1 MSGALRAGI
10 DRVRARLKGRV
21 DTEHEQALIRL
32 AVGVVFF
39 VYLLPEALQ
48 EGTEA
53 WALEKSLFL
62 PMVGFMALAAAIFAA
77 IVISPGKS
85 RPRRVFGAVVDSAAT
100 SYFLARTGVNGLP
113 LYVVYLWIIV
123 GNGFRYGRFYLLNTL
138 ALSVVG
144 FALVL
149 YTSAFWQ
156 AHLAAGIGLLLTMIA
171 LSVYVLSLVRRLEDA
186 KSHAEAANLAKRRFV
201 STVSHEMRTPLN
213 AIIGMM
219 ELLRDTPLNVEQSGM
234 VKTIDQSSR
243 TMLGL
248 IEDVL
253 DFSKIEAGKLTIAR
267 ERFDLYALVNGVM
280 QMLRP
285 QAEGK
290 GLSFAST
297 LMPDVPPD
305 VRGDEAH
312 LRQVLINL
320 LANAVKFTARGGVT
334 LHVSRV
340 GTGPQ
345 SVTLK
350 FSIRDTGIGIAPED
364 QRRIFESFTQA
375 DQTTTRR
382 FGGTGLGTTIAKQLT
397 ELMGGRMGLESAVG
411 LGSTFWFELPL
422 EVEPTRPR
430 AEEPAV
436 LVPMQVLAIGLP
448 PEPLAQLEATLRG
461 WGAACARVG
470 GLEDAVAHMVAAE
483 RQGQVPACGLLYA
496 EDLESAERDVM
507 RLRRQLGGKR
517 LPIVLC
523 APEASNVHRIP
534 IVHGGYAAVL
544 ALPADKRML
553 FNTLHAFTATDQAE
567 GVVFISDYLKRREAG
582 RSLKVLVADDNAVNQ
597 AVLAKILERANH
609 DLTLVS
615 HGDQALDALERE
627 RFDIAIFDRNMPGM
641 SGIEAVRAVRM
652 MEMGGQ
658 RLPVIVLSADVTEE
672 ARREA
677 MEAGADL
684 YLTKPVQA
692 TRLLE
697 ALITLCPEPA
707 AATAGGRASVD
718 AAAAEPA
725 AAAVLDYD
733 QLTLL
738 EGLGSRSD
746 FMERLVGVFV
756 ADSAALVEKME
767 AAVDAKRF
775 GEFRS
780 LVHALKGSASSI
792 GAEQLARACTEL
804 QELAEGDLR
813 MRGKVHLG
821 KLRSDLERT
830 RGELTDYLRKRMSSA
845 G

>member
-1 MSGALRAGI
+1 MTGALCGLAAAA
-10 DRVRARLKGRV
+10 RARLKGRA
-21 DTEHEQALIRL
+21 DSEHEQALIRV

-39 VYLLPEALQ
+39 LYLLPEAFQ
-48 EGTEA
+48 DGTEA
-53 WALEKSLFL
+53 WALERSLFL
-62 PMVGFMALAAAIFAA
+62 PMVGFMVLAAAIFAA
-77 IVISPGKS
+77 IVISPGVS
-85 RPRRVFGAVVDSAAT
+85 PARRVFGAVVDSAAA
-100 SYFLARTGVNGLP
+100 SYFMARTGVNGLP

-123 GNGFRYGRFYLLNTL
+123 GNGFRYGKFYLLNTL
-138 ALSVVG
+138 ALSAVG
-144 FALVL
+144 FAVVL
-149 YTSAFWQ
+149 YTTPFWQ
-156 AHLAAGIGLLLTMIA
+156 AHPLAGVGLLFTMVA
-171 LSVYVLSLVRRLEDA
+171 LSVYVLSLVRRLNDA
-186 KSHAEAANLAKRRFV
+186 LHHAEAANLAKRRFV

-253 DFSKIEAGKLTIAR
+253 DFSKIEAGKLTVAR

-297 LMPDVPPD
+297 LMPDVPPN

-312 LRQVLINL
+312 LRQVLVNL

-345 SVTLK
+345 SVALK
-350 FSIRDTGIGIAPED
+350 FSVRDTGIGIAPED

-422 EVEPTRPR
+422 EVEPTGPR
-430 AEEPAV
+430 LEEPAA

-448 PEPLAQLEATLRG
+448 SEPLAQLESTLRG

-507 RLRRQLGGKR
+507 RLRRLLGGKR

-652 MEMGGQ
+652 MEIGGQ

-677 MEAGADL
+677 LEAGADL

-707 AATAGGRASVD
+707 TATGGGRASVD
-718 AAAAEPA
+718 AAGAEPA

-756 ADSAALVEKME
+756 GDSAALVEKME
-767 AAVDAKRF
+767 TAVDGKRF

-792 GAEQLARACTEL
+792 GAEQLARTCTEL

-813 MRGKVHLG
+813 MRGKAHLG
-821 KLRSDLERT
+821 KLRSDLDRT
-830 RGELTDYLRKRMSSA
+830 RGELTDYLRKRKSSA